1 MVSAMA
7 TSKTT
12 DFTHAEGG
20 LNSDGYWFPGRWI
33 GGTTMILGPLLLF
46 TGVLLRI
53 QFNFF
58 FPKQLAA
65 FQQHPT
71 LMTASYSCFLAGNIL
86 MWPAIATLARLIG
99 LKRPHWALWGG
110 TLVIFGLFART
121 FHAGVD
127 HLAFQLVRVQDLHLA
142 TQAVADS
149 YGAFQ
154 IVSGLTAAILFGWIV
169 LAIGAYLS
177 GTMRLLRSIALG
189 LMSALMIGVLKG
201 SSPTSVVATGG
212 LCIALVPLGVKL
224 LREHPTPSFRN
235 LVGWSLFVAALIAL
249 MFYFG
254 QLG

>member
-1 MVSAMA
+1 
-7 TSKTT
+7 
-12 DFTHAEGG
+12 
-20 LNSDGYWFPGRWI
+20 
-33 GGTTMILGPLLLF
+33 
-46 TGVLLRI
+46 
-53 QFNFF
+53 
-58 FPKQLAA
+58 
-65 FQQHPT
+65 
-71 LMTASYSCFLAGNIL
+71 
-86 MWPAIATLARLIG
+86 
-99 LKRPHWALWGG
+99 
-110 TLVIFGLFART
+110 
-121 FHAGVD
+121 
-127 HLAFQLVRVQDLHLA
+127 LHLA

-224 LREHPTPSFRN
+224 LREHPTPSFRK
-235 LVGWSLFVAALIAL
+235 LAGWCLFVAALIAL